1 MKEKVLS
8 LAKGNFTYE
17 PPELI
22 LMPDTLEES
31 VVAGTKTTLSF
42 VLKNRR
48 GTKIKGFGS
57 VEEPAL
63 NFLPVFHA
71 EINELQVEVDATELI
86 PGEGLKGKIALVTDC
101 GEISLP
107 YDIKIIQPE
116 LADEKGVIK
125 DYHKLRERFQENP
138 EHGAALF
145 HDPRFE
151 EVFLY
156 RDESGRRLYHH
167 LKKTNTKLQG
177 MEEFLVAK
185 GKKKAIRFYVKH
197 LVSGQKKNIGIE
209 YEMQGKDIQ
218 DSLQIRVN
226 TWGSMGIQ
234 IRSTED
240 FIEPEVHRIWTDEF
254 VGSTAVVRFQILSD
268 KVPAG
273 RRYGSLILESLYET
287 KEIQI
292 SAHNGRDSK
301 ERKVARARKA
311 ATALLVRTYL
321 AYQEG
326 RIEEKEYQD
335 MLQKNRMVIRKLSGD
350 YELAMSGYIAVIL
363 GDEAEIL
370 NFFQKTERLEPPQ
383 LGADARGVENYIL
396 IEYVKC
402 LYTKRKEDRQHLV
415 RLLEAYM
422 DNGYQSV
429 PLFLVSLHV
438 DEKYHTTEKKAAAIL
453 QQMKNNPNHI
463 LLHSELLRVYRHDAG
478 MITTLDPDTLS
489 AVYYGARLNLV
500 TEEISLAVSYL
511 AERAVAWDNLLFM
524 VLEKLYGQYGQEDT
538 LRSICGLLIRSE
550 KREKKYFPWFAK
562 GVEQHLRLTEL
573 YEYYMYTMDYASSFS
588 LPDSVI
594 SYFQYENHLNDQ
606 CKAFLYAYIVR
617 KRKEQPENFRAYGTH
632 IREYALKQLGRHRV
646 TEDIAVIYEGL
657 FSEDNIRDSV
667 ARDLPYVMFDHLLT
681 CSNERMQSVVVVHTE
696 MKEESVY
703 TLHNG
708 QAMIQIYTSDY
719 QLYFVDRE
727 GNCCAGTIDYKLQK
741 LLHLDDFAPVCFEH
755 GADHVYLLAHLAVKA
770 IRAARLSDTQVAV
783 LQRVSE
789 LGCLCD
795 YTRHKL
801 LMRLYD
807 HYSQQKQTD
816 LLLGLLE
823 ILEPGMIKR
832 ERLAEVAVACIHF
845 GTQQEM
851 FDRAEQML
859 ARYGIQNCDKKALL
873 LLVRDRIQKYKGG
886 FVPLLVKWSYYL
898 YRQGCY
904 DKTVM
909 TYLASYFMGS
919 TSALTSVFDKCRE
932 LSQGVMEDGVK
943 ERLLGQV
950 LFSGN
955 NPMKYDE
962 IFLEYYEDGNNRVLV
977 KAFLSEIAYEY
988 ITDRLELTE
997 EIFVKIEKE
1006 AFYVRDT
1013 VMVLAAL
1020 KYYSN
1025 AENFAWKQQ
1034 EFIERNLELFA
1045 SEGLILTFMKKFIGK
1060 LSVPYEIENSTLI
1073 QYNSGTNRGVFLHIS
1088 PDGEHY
1094 ETEPMRKV
1102 FDGIYTKDLLLFSDE
1117 ETVCYIE
1124 EEETGEKTDAMHVK
1138 RKNTDIKAPGF
1149 FQMVNDM
1156 IQAKEN
1162 GDSEKYENL
1171 RRQYERRHAVA
1182 EKLFKIQ

>member
-17 PPELI
+17 PPALI
-22 LMPDTLEES
+22 VIPDRLES
-31 VVAGTKTTLSF
+31 GVVAGTKTTLSF
-42 VLKNRR
+42 VLKNQR

-71 EINELQVEVDATELI
+71 EINELQVEVDAVELI
-86 PGEGLKGKIALVTDC
+86 PGEELKGKIDLVTDC

-116 LADEKGVIK
+116 LVDEKGVIS
-125 DYHKLRERFQENP
+125 DYNKLRERFQDNP

-145 HDPRFE
+145 HDQRFE

-167 LKKTNTKLQG
+167 LKKTNSNLQS

-185 GKKKAIRFYVKH
+185 GKKKAIRFYLKH
-197 LVSGQKKNIGIE
+197 LASGQKRNIEIE
-209 YEMQGKDIQ
+209 YEIQGMDIQ
-218 DSLQIRVN
+218 DSLQVRVN

-234 IRSTED
+234 IRSTAD
-240 FIEPEVHRIWTDEF
+240 FIEPEVHRLWTDEF
-254 VGSTAVVRFQILSD
+254 VGSTAVVRFQIQAD

-273 RRYGSLILESLYET
+273 RKYGSLILESLYET
-287 KEIQI
+287 KEIKI
-292 SAHNGRDSK
+292 SVHNGRDSK

-326 RIEEKEYQD
+326 RIEEKEYQE
-335 MLQKNRMVIRKLSGD
+335 MLQKNRVVIRKLSGD

-363 GDEAEIL
+363 RDEAEIL
-370 NFFQKTERLEPPQ
+370 NFYQKTEHLEPPQ
-383 LGADARGVENYIL
+383 PGTDARGVENYIL
-396 IEYVKC
+396 IEYVKY
-402 LYTKRKEDRQHLV
+402 LYTNRDEDRQQLV

-429 PLFLVSLHV
+429 PLFLVSLHA
-438 DEKYHTTEKKAAAIL
+438 DEKYHTAEKKVAAVL
-453 QQMKNNPNHI
+453 QQLRSDSNHV
-463 LLHSELLRVYRHDAG
+463 LLHSELLRIFQQDPG
-478 MITTLDPDTLS
+478 MITALDEETLVT
-489 AVYYGARLNLV
+489 VYYGVRFNLV
-500 TEEISLAVSYL
+500 TEEMSLAVSYL
-511 AERAVAWDNLLFM
+511 AERAITWDNLLFT

-573 YEYYMYTMDYASSFS
+573 YEYYMYTMDYAASFS

-606 CKAFLYAYIVR
+606 CKAFLYAYIVK

-632 IREYALKQLGRHRV
+632 IREFALKQLGRHRI
-646 TEDIAVIYEGL
+646 TEDIAIIYEGL
-657 FSEDNIRDSV
+657 FLKDNIRDSV
-667 ARDLPYVMFDHLLT
+667 ARDLPYVMFNHLLT

-696 MKEESVY
+696 MKEEAVY
-703 TLHNG
+703 TLNNG
-708 QAMIQIYTSDY
+708 QAVIQIYTSDY

-727 GNCCAGTIDYKLQK
+727 GNYCTGTIDYKLQK
-741 LLHLDDFAPVCFEH
+741 LLHLDDFAPVCFEN
-755 GADHVYLLAHLAVKA
+755 GADHVHLLVHLAVKA
-770 IRAARLSDTQVAV
+770 IRAARLSDIQVAV

-795 YTRHKL
+795 YASNKL
-801 LMRLYD
+801 LMRLYE
-807 HYSQQKQTD
+807 HYSKQKQTD

-823 ILEPGMIKR
+823 ILEPKMVKR
-832 ERLAEVAVACIHF
+832 ERLAEVAAACIYL
-845 GTQQEM
+845 GSSQEM
-851 FDRAEQML
+851 YDKAENML
-859 ARYGIQNCDKKALL
+859 VRYGIKNCDRNALL
-873 LLVRDRIQKYKGG
+873 LLVKDRIQNYKGG
-886 FVPLLVKWSYYL
+886 FVPRLVKWSYYL
-898 YRQGCY
+898 YRQGCC
-904 DKTVM
+904 DKAVM
-909 TYLASYFMGS
+909 NYLASYFMGN
-919 TSALTSVFDKCRE
+919 TAALTAVFDKCQE
-932 LSQGVMEDGVK
+932 LSQGAMEDGVK

-950 LFSGN
+950 LFSNN
-955 NPMKYDE
+955 NPMEYE
-962 IFLEYYEDGNNRVLV
+962 QTFLEYYEDGNNRVLV

-988 ITDRLELTE
+988 ITDRLALTE

-1006 AFYVRDT
+1006 AFYVKDT

-1020 KYYSN
+1020 KYYSS
-1025 AENFAWKQQ
+1025 EESFAWKQQ

-1060 LSVPYEIENSTLI
+1060 LAVPYEIENSTLI
-1073 QYNSGTNRGVFLHIS
+1073 QYNSGTDRGVFLHIS

-1094 ETEPMRKV
+1094 EAEPMRKV
-1102 FDGIYTKDLLLFSDE
+1102 FDGIYTKELLLFSDE

-1138 RKNTDIKAPGF
+1138 RKNADITAPGF
-1149 FQMVNDM
+1149 FQMVNEM
-1156 IQAKEN
+1156 IRAKEN
-1162 GDSEKYENL
+1162 GDGEKYEHL
-1171 RRQYERRHAVA
+1171 RRQYERQHAVA
-1182 EKLFKIQ
+1182 EKLFKMQ